1 MMISP
6 EAYKS
11 MHEADSFDKLIEER
25 KDLLGQLEQLEKIV
39 RDKDKKDESWNES
52 PGPDVRYQMTL
63 SYLVQIFELLWK
75 SYSVEISMNE

>member
-6 EAYKS
+6 KAYKS

-63 SYLVQIFELLWK
+63 SYLVQICELLWK